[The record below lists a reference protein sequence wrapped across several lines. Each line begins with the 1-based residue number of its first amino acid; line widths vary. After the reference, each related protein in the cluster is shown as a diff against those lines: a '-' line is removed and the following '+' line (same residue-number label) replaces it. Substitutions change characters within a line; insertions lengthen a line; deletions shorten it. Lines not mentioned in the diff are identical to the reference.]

1 MGNAYSMLANT
12 IDYGEWKF
20 GIRNDGLVY
29 SGGSFSAILGSGIA
43 SRGIGWILGMA
54 GYIPGNVTTQPIIVL
69 CTLQILFIYV
79 PIILSALSLFL
90 LRLYTPEKIYPSIIK
105 DLSLRTENIY

>member
-1 MGNAYSMLANT
+1 MTKSSVHLLNASIMYCNANHQIEYMTGFAPIMGNAYSMLANT

-43 SRGIGWILGMA
+43 SRGIG
-54 GYIPGNVTTQPIIVL
+54 
-69 CTLQILFIYV
+69 
-79 PIILSALSLFL
+79 
-90 LRLYTPEKIYPSIIK
+90 
-105 DLSLRTENIY
+105 

>member
-1 MGNAYSMLANT
+1 MLANT

-69 CTLQILFIYV
+69 FTLQILLIYV
-79 PIILSALSLFL
+79 PIIF
-90 LRLYTPEKIYPSIIK
+90 ECIISFFITT
-105 DLSLRTENIY
+105 LHPGENIPIDNKRSFFAH

>member
-43 SRGIGWILGMA
+43 SRGIGWIQCNYSTDYCSL
-54 GYIPGNVTTQPIIVL
+54 YITNPIYLRPNHFECIISFFITTLHPG
-69 CTLQILFIYV
+69 
-79 PIILSALSLFL
+79 
-90 LRLYTPEKIYPSIIK
+90 
-105 DLSLRTENIY
+105 ENIPIDNKRSFFAH

>member
-29 SGGSFSAILGSGIA
+29 SGGSFS
-43 SRGIGWILGMA
+43 GMA

-69 CTLQILFIYV
+69 FTLQILLIYV
-79 PIILSALSLFL
+79 PIIF
-90 LRLYTPEKIYPSIIK
+90 ECIISFFITT
-105 DLSLRTENIY
+105 LHPGENIPIDNKRSFFAH